1 MGVWITVNQ
10 AYNKLVIKYKPK
22 KNINIPDSLR
32 VLSMQV
38 YAIELYPIATPNKW
52 SKTVPKQ
59 KPEINIY
66 GLITYGIDIPWAA
79 PWVIPNEKIITLI

>member
-1 MGVWITVNQ
+1 M
-10 AYNKLVIKYKPK
+10 Y
-22 KNINIPDSLR
+22 
-32 VLSMQV
+32 V

-79 PWVIPNEKIITLI
+79 PWVIPNEKIIALIQIKGNFLLKQIIDPRNRTENTIPNSTIK